1 MSGDQYTEGILNGLR
16 HIFLEALSLIKG
28 DNRDE
33 IPRLVNDW
41 NDEIE
46 FLNKN
51 YHDRNRRA
59 E

>member
-16 HIFLEALSLIKG
+16 NIFLNALSLIDV

-33 IPRLVNDW
+33 VPRLVQEW
-41 NDEIE
+41 NEEIE

-51 YHDRNRRA
+51 HNRRA

>member
-16 HIFLEALSLIKG
+16 DIFLEALSLIED

-33 IPRLVNDW
+33 VPRLVQEW

-51 YHDRNRRA
+51 YHNRKT

>member
-16 HIFLEALSLIKG
+16 NIFLEALSLIKG

-33 IPRLVNDW
+33 IPKLVNEW

-51 YHDRNRRA
+51 YHDRRA